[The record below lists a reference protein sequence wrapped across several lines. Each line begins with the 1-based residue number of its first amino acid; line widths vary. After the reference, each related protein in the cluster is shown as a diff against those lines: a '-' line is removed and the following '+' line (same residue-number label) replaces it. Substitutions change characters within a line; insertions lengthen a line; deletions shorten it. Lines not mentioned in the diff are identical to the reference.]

1 MKPWDDADLL
11 REEMVNKQIRRRGI
25 KSEAVLAAM
34 LKVPRH
40 EFIPLNNRMDAYGDY
55 PLPIGHN
62 QTISQPYI
70 VALMTELL
78 NLNGSEKVLEIG
90 TGSGYQA
97 AVLSCLAAEVHTVER
112 HNSLA
117 ENAQQTLHRLGYT
130 NVIVHSGDG
139 SLGWVDEAPYQG
151 ILVTAAAPSVPEP
164 LKEQLDEGGRLVI
177 PVGVYRSQVLLILT
191 RRGDVFESE
200 PIIPVAFVPLLGKL
214 GWQEGTWQ

>member
-1 MKPWDDADLL
+1 MKPWDDADRL
-11 REEMVNKQIRRRGI
+11 REEMVINQIRRRGI
-25 KSEAVLAAM
+25 KSEAVLNAM

-40 EFIPLNNRMDAYGDY
+40 EFIPLNNRLDSYGDY

-78 NLNGSEKVLEIG
+78 NLSGSEKVLEVG

-112 HNSLA
+112 HDSLA
-117 ENAQQTLHRLGYT
+117 EDAQQTLHRLGYT

-139 SLGWVDEAPYQG
+139 SLGWVDEAPYHG

-177 PVGVYRSQVLLILT
+177 PVGVYRSQDLLVLT
-191 RRGDVFESE
+191 RRGVVFESE
-200 PIIPVAFVPLLGKL
+200 TIIPVAFVPLLGKL